1 MKDKINNMPTAM
13 LVDSELKNIIIN
25 TKLLEQIISNLIKEN
40 NMLEDQLGN
49 PPSMKMK

>member
-1 MKDKINNMPTAM
+1 MKDKINSMPTAM

-40 NMLEDQLGN
+40 NML
-49 PPSMKMK
+49 